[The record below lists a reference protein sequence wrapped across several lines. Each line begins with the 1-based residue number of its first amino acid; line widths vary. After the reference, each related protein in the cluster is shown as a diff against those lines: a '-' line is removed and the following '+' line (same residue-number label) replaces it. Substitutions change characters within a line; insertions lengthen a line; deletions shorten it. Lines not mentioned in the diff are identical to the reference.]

1 MHELKCKFPKS
12 TSRLSSSVFK
22 SPICEYKMTNK
33 ITSISILKPLDK
45 ILLTSDELANLHREQ
60 NKNNRTNFEL
70 EAFQNIFLGDNIRR
84 VGKCS
89 FGEVFSFFIR
99 ETSNKFF

>member
-1 MHELKCKFPKS
+1 MYELKCKFPKS

-45 ILLTSDELANLHREQ
+45 ILLTSDELANFHREQ
-60 NKNNRTNFEL
+60 NKNNKTSVDL
-70 EAFQNIFLGDNIRR
+70 EAFQKIF
-84 VGKCS
+84 
-89 FGEVFSFFIR
+89 
-99 ETSNKFF
+99 